1 MDAILSLIPG
11 GSLTAIGGAI
21 VAALVAVW
29 RVFAAGKKAGLNQAR
44 AKEADSYE
52 KHLEDLA
59 RGHDA
64 RNRVDGR
71 LPDNDPYRRD

>member
-1 MDAILSLIPG
+1 MDALFSLIPG
-11 GSLTAIGGAI
+11 GSLTAIGAAI
-21 VAALVAVW
+21 LAALLAVW
-29 RVFAAGKKAGLNQAR
+29 RVFAAGKRAGRAETR